1 MNYICKSDTK
11 EIKAEIFSTSKYW
24 FENYF
29 AQLKLYV
36 TPYYFDSYQT
46 LRALENR
53 LDKANLKLHEAEHIN
68 RTYLAIREQMIK
80 DSLTFGNDLDALEA
94 DIEKQKQELKELQ
107 VMNNDAQVSRDAAKV
122 LYLSFLFI
130 PWPLAEKP

>member
-1 MNYICKSDTK
+1 MDLLN
-11 EIKAEIFSTSKYW
+11 IKVLIWKVNLLS
-24 FENYF
+24 
-29 AQLKLYV
+29 KLYNSMF
-36 TPYYFDSYQT
+36 TPYHFDSYQT

-122 LYLSFLFI
+122 S
-130 PWPLAEKP
+130 ASRKNEKKMKEAYAGNFYKF

>member
-1 MNYICKSDTK
+1 MLS
-11 EIKAEIFSTSKYW
+11 
-24 FENYF
+24 
-29 AQLKLYV
+29 KLYV

-122 LYLSFLFI
+122 LYMSFLFI
-130 PWPLAEKP
+130 PLAEKP